1 MGENRQS
8 AEIVSKLQHTLIL
21 ALAVAVQLGRARAE
35 APPSPDFA
43 TQIRPILSKYCF
55 SCHGPDEAKRK
66 AGLRLDTRAGAIA
79 RNEDGEVAVV
89 PGDPAASQLL
99 ERVSTSDKDERMPP
113 KAKPGP
119 SAVEQGLLRQWIA
132 AGAPYAEHWAFVAPR
147 RPAKPVVQNGGWV
160 RGDLDR
166 QVLARLEAQ
175 GLKPQPEAPP
185 ETLIRRVS
193 LDLTGIP
200 PTLAEVDAFLA
211 DRSPDAYERVVDRLL
226 ASPRYGERL
235 ATPWLDAARYADSHG
250 FQQDDERSMW
260 RWRDWVIEAYNADMP
275 FDRFT
280 LLQTAGDLLPDATPE
295 TTVATGF
302 HRNHRTSAEG
312 GIDAEEFRIESV
324 FDRAETTAT
333 VWLGLTL
340 NCARCHDHKYD
351 PILQKDFY
359 RFAAYFDS
367 IEESGIRGA
376 ERSTAPLVR
385 LPTGAQAERA
395 VALATAVTGA
405 ENALATLK
413 AATPPTEAPVLAAGQ
428 AALAAAKKAR
438 DAFAK
443 ESPEVMVLKERP
455 KPRET
460 YVLERGQYG
469 HRGARVEAGTPGF
482 LPPLPADAPANRLAL
497 ARWLVDPA
505 NPLTA
510 RVQVNR
516 WWEMLFGTGLVATLE
531 NFGGQAEPP
540 SNAGLLDWL
549 AVEFREQGW
558 STKRLLR
565 TMVTSAT
572 YRQSAAAPAES
583 IARDPAN
590 RLLARGP
597 RFRLTP
603 EMIRDQAL
611 AASGLLVERFGGP
624 AIRPYEPASSW
635 DGGQG
640 GGNLN
645 NYTPATD
652 DGLWRRGVYVVWK
665 RTQPPPSMVA
675 FDAPSREFCTVR
687 RLRTNTPLQA
697 LTTFND
703 LTTSVAARVLAVR
716 IIGEAATPE
725 ERLRLAMRHVLGR
738 RPDASELEIL
748 VAGLKRRL
756 DRYAAD
762 PAAAKAVLAVGTP
775 APPPTLAPA
784 ELAAYAQTCALL
796 LNLDETLTRE

>member
-1 MGENRQS
+1 M
-8 AEIVSKLQHTLIL
+8 
-21 ALAVAVQLGRARAE
+21 
-35 APPSPDFA
+35 
-43 TQIRPILSKYCF
+43 
-55 SCHGPDEAKRK
+55 
-66 AGLRLDTRAGAIA
+66 
-79 RNEDGEVAVV
+79 
-89 PGDPAASQLL
+89 
-99 ERVSTSDKDERMPP
+99 
-113 KAKPGP
+113 
-119 SAVEQGLLRQWIA
+119 
-132 AGAPYAEHWAFVAPR
+132 
-147 RPAKPVVQNGGWV
+147 
-160 RGDLDR
+160 
-166 QVLARLEAQ
+166 
-175 GLKPQPEAPP
+175 
-185 ETLIRRVS
+185 
-193 LDLTGIP
+193 
-200 PTLAEVDAFLA
+200 
-211 DRSPDAYERVVDRLL
+211 
-226 ASPRYGERL
+226 
-235 ATPWLDAARYADSHG
+235 
-250 FQQDDERSMW
+250 
-260 RWRDWVIEAYNADMP
+260 
-275 FDRFT
+275 
-280 LLQTAGDLLPDATPE
+280 
-295 TTVATGF
+295 
-302 HRNHRTSAEG
+302 
-312 GIDAEEFRIESV
+312 
-324 FDRAETTAT
+324 
-333 VWLGLTL
+333 
-340 NCARCHDHKYD
+340 
-351 PILQKDFY
+351 
-359 RFAAYFDS
+359 
-367 IEESGIRGA
+367 
-376 ERSTAPLVR
+376 R
-385 LPTGAQAERA
+385 LPTGAQAERSA
-395 VALATAVTGA
+395 ALAAAVIGA
-405 ENALATLK
+405 ENSLATLK
-413 AATPPTEAPVLAAGQ
+413 AATPPTEAPALAAGQ

-443 ESPEVMVLKERP
+443 ESPEVMVLKDRP

-565 TMVTSAT
+565 TIVTSAT

-738 RPDASELEIL
+738 RPDASELGIL

>member
-8 AEIVSKLQHTLIL
+8 AEIVSKLQQTLIL

-119 SAVEQGLLRQWIA
+119 SAAEQGLLRQWIA

-185 ETLIRRVS
+185 ETLIRRLS

-385 LPTGAQAERA
+385 LPTGAQAERSA
-395 VALATAVTGA
+395 ALAAAVIGA

-413 AATPPTEAPVLAAGQ
+413 AATPPTEAPALAAGQ